1 MLIYATGSNVTEHDF
16 SELFSA
22 QEDQDG
28 VLIISILGLSTLLL
42 IAVLSLFACRYGAR
56 RYIEYR
62 TTPNN

>member
-1 MLIYATGSNVTEHDF
+1 MLFYATGPNVTEHDF
-16 SELFSA
+16 SEFST